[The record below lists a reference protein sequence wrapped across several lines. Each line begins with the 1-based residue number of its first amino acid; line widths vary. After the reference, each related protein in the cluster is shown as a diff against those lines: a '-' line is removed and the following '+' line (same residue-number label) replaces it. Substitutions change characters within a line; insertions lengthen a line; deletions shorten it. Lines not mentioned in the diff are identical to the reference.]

1 MDGDPDA
8 STGGEAITHV
18 EWLLEINDQS
28 QAQVRPRQERGEAQ
42 VLLLA
47 RLQRVEGEAVPVLR
61 TGDRFPDPELFFF
74 GLIYYIV
81 PTQHPPFRANFP
93 LEAAKF
99 NHFLP
104 LVPNT

>member
-8 STGGEAITHV
+8 STGGETIAHV

-28 QAQVRPRQERGEAQ
+28 QAQVGPGQERGEAE

-61 TGDRFPDPELFFF
+61 TGDRFPDPEFIFIF
-74 GLIYYIV
+74 ENSLIY
-81 PTQHPPFRANFP
+81 
-93 LEAAKF
+93 
-99 NHFLP
+99 
-104 LVPNT
+104 